1 MNQCIGTCSLCGGQV
16 MAYVGLWGS
25 ILPPPPPTCSQCG
38 AVSAASAPPVI
49 PMVPAPQ
56 RIPSFFTITM
66 SGTNPAEVE
75 GFVAYSEVFKATAT
89 IAGMPMPDGKWRA

>member
-1 MNQCIGTCSLCGGQV
+1 
-16 MAYVGLWGS
+16 
-25 ILPPPPPTCSQCG
+25 
-38 AVSAASAPPVI
+38 
-49 PMVPAPQ
+49 MVPAPQ

>member
-1 MNQCIGTCSLCGGQV
+1 MNQCVGTCSLCGGQV
-16 MAYVGLWGS
+16 MGYVGIWGS

-38 AVSAASAPPVI
+38 AVSAASVPPVI

-56 RIPSFFTITM
+56 QRPWSWYTLTM
-66 SGTNPAEVE
+66 SGVNTPDS
-75 GFVAYSEVFKATAT
+75 VALFHDTFKATAT